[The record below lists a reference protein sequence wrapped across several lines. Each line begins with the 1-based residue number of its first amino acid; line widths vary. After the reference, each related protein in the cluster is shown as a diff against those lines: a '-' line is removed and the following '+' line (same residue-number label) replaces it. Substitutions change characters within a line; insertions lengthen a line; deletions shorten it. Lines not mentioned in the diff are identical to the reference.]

1 MSTPNF
7 KTHHNTSCIFAEMQ
21 DAEIDNTVE
30 NIQYA
35 LQGRGFENENYSN
48 EIASKKI
55 YVTFAGVDI
64 PVGIT
69 CTIEYGYHSGFSF
82 DYSLE
87 LDGESL
93 EYFPVLADEAAE
105 LLEAYIYDNPGFC
118 KMQGRNLANRI
129 NRAARGLITEVEDTY
144 RLFTTPLRCIGVFGN
159 GEAVYTEADTFK
171 SCSRGRMNTALW
183 CG

>member
-7 KTHHNTSCIFAEMQ
+7 KTHHNTSYIFAEMQ

-30 NIQYA
+30 NIQYT
-35 LQGRGFENENYSN
+35 LQGIGFENENYSN

-69 CTIEYGYHSGFSF
+69 CTIEYGYHSGALF
-82 DYSLE
+82 DYYLE

-93 EYFPVLADEAAE
+93 EFFPVLADEAAE

-129 NRAARGLITEVEDTY
+129 NRAARALIKAVEDIY
-144 RLFTTPLRCIGVFGN
+144 SQITTPLRCIGVFGN
-159 GEAVYTEADTFK
+159 WEAVYTEAGTL
-171 SCSRGRMNTALW
+171 SAAAAVV
-183 CG
+183 

>member
-7 KTHHNTSCIFAEMQ
+7 NLKHNTSCIFAEMH
-21 DAEIDNTVE
+21 DNEIDNTIE
-30 NIQYA
+30 NIQYM
-35 LQGRGFENENYSN
+35 LQGRGFENENYKN

-64 PVGIT
+64 SVGIT
-69 CTIEYGYHSGFSF
+69 CIAEYGYYSGVSF

-129 NRAARGLITEVEDTY
+129 NRAARDLITEVEDTY

-159 GEAVYTEADTFK
+159 GEAVYTEAGTL
-171 SCSRGRMNTALW
+171 SAAAAAV
-183 CG
+183 